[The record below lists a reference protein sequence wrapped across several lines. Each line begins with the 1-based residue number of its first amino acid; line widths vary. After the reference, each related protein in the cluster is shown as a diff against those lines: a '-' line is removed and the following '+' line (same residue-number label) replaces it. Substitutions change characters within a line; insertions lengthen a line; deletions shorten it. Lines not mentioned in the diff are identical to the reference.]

1 MSDQQLDF
9 VRNLSDSP
17 IRIADIL
24 RVARKYGIFILA
36 MACLSGFLA
45 GLWAHFQPS
54 LYDATAL
61 IHLDQHSSIS
71 LNSSGGAS
79 DDYSLKIQTQI
90 VGLRSPAVAIAT
102 MNKLGLAAN
111 PLFNPSLSRDMS
123 LPQVRDGLVGS
134 FLGSLIIARVPDT
147 ELISVTFRS
156 RNPVLSA
163 LIANTVVDE
172 YFEESFHQR
181 YRSTQD
187 ISAFLTERL
196 DSLRQKIQSEQSELM
211 SSGLKLGII
220 DIGGGA
226 SGGSSS
232 GGGGGGNS
240 SIGTSTLVVETSGLL
255 EQRVKSQADLYM
267 AEAQYENLLHNP
279 EAVPPA
285 DIPGSSEM
293 QALVTQLS
301 TARADVAALEDRYG
315 KNYPPLSQA
324 RAQVTSIQADIA
336 AMHPKIVQSAKH
348 TVESAQAVLQS
359 LDSRIEALKEQS
371 QNSSSAIVHYEVM
384 KSQYLSD
391 QTLYNTL
398 LSTLGSGEIEAGM
411 QTQVLNHFV
420 TAMVPG
426 SRSYPN
432 VSVVAVAGLGAGL
445 VLSILVVGILT
456 LSSDTVHSLEQIEQ
470 ALPLP
475 VLASVPE
482 FKDELAGNSSGDGL
496 ALVTLLAPRSASAEA
511 YRLLRTSI
519 SLMPTQKPHRVI
531 ALTSGGPGEGK
542 STTTLNLAVVL
553 ASQSKRVL
561 LIDADLRKP
570 TIAQRLRLN
579 ATGQPGLSRYLSDP
593 SIVASE
599 CVQAVPDIPGLDILP
614 VQEIPPFPSE
624 LLSQPRLGELLEWT
638 REHYDYVLIDTP
650 PVLLVTDALIIANH
664 CDTLL
669 VVARIGVAQRR
680 ALRRIRQDV
689 AKYPG
694 KQFGIIVNALPF
706 SETYYSGYGNYR
718 KYYGGGY
725 GGYGDSSYYQDG
737 FSQNK
742 SEKK

>member
-24 RVARKYGIFILA
+24 RFARKYGIFILA

-267 AEAQYENLLHNP
+267 AEAQYENLRTIRKPFLPPIFP
-279 EAVPPA
+279 EA
-285 DIPGSSEM
+285 
-293 QALVTQLS
+293 
-301 TARADVAALEDRYG
+301 
-315 KNYPPLSQA
+315 
-324 RAQVTSIQADIA
+324 
-336 AMHPKIVQSAKH
+336 
-348 TVESAQAVLQS
+348 
-359 LDSRIEALKEQS
+359 
-371 QNSSSAIVHYEVM
+371 
-384 KSQYLSD
+384 
-391 QTLYNTL
+391 
-398 LSTLGSGEIEAGM
+398 
-411 QTQVLNHFV
+411 
-420 TAMVPG
+420 
-426 SRSYPN
+426 
-432 VSVVAVAGLGAGL
+432 
-445 VLSILVVGILT
+445 
-456 LSSDTVHSLEQIEQ
+456 
-470 ALPLP
+470 
-475 VLASVPE
+475 
-482 FKDELAGNSSGDGL
+482 
-496 ALVTLLAPRSASAEA
+496 PR
-511 YRLLRTSI
+511 
-519 SLMPTQKPHRVI
+519 
-531 ALTSGGPGEGK
+531 
-542 STTTLNLAVVL
+542 
-553 ASQSKRVL
+553 
-561 LIDADLRKP
+561 
-570 TIAQRLRLN
+570 
-579 ATGQPGLSRYLSDP
+579 
-593 SIVASE
+593 
-599 CVQAVPDIPGLDILP
+599 C
-614 VQEIPPFPSE
+614 
-624 LLSQPRLGELLEWT
+624 
-638 REHYDYVLIDTP
+638 
-650 PVLLVTDALIIANH
+650 
-664 CDTLL
+664 
-669 VVARIGVAQRR
+669 RR
-680 ALRRIRQDV
+680 W
-689 AKYPG
+689 
-694 KQFGIIVNALPF
+694 
-706 SETYYSGYGNYR
+706 
-718 KYYGGGY
+718 
-725 GGYGDSSYYQDG
+725 
-737 FSQNK
+737 
-742 SEKK
+742 